1 MTGFV
6 VIHLI
11 YPYFKILHL
20 LCLHVLGESK
30 KRQGGWGVR
39 VGTIPKMT
47 QATVAP
53 SLLAYLG
60 LTIFRGSPV
69 LRTRPDKDKD
79 RRDEGVDKHSWG

>member
-1 MTGFV
+1 
-6 VIHLI
+6 
-11 YPYFKILHL
+11 
-20 LCLHVLGESK
+20 
-30 KRQGGWGVR
+30 
-39 VGTIPKMT
+39 MT